1 MIKGIGHIGI
11 AVKNIEEAITA
22 VSKAFGLSIPSIKD
36 IPEKKIKV
44 ALLDIGGT
52 GLEFIQAYS
61 EEGDFAK
68 FIKEKG
74 NAIHHICFL
83 TDQIE
88 TEIEVLNSR
97 GIEMADQKPRMGV
110 RGKRIAFIK
119 PSSLNGIPFELSEP

>member
-22 VSKAFGLSIPSIKD
+22 ISKAFGLSIPSIKD

-52 GLEFIQAYS
+52 GLEFIQDYS
-61 EEGDFAK
+61 EEGGFAK

-88 TEIEVLNSR
+88 TDIEILKSR
-97 GIEMADQKPRMGV
+97 GIEMADQKPKMGV

-119 PSSLNGIPFELSEP
+119 PSALNGIPFELSEP

>member
-22 VSKAFGLSIPSIKD
+22 ISKAFGLSIPSIKD

-52 GLEFIQAYS
+52 GLEFIQDYS
-61 EEGDFAK
+61 EEGGFAK

-88 TEIEVLNSR
+88 TDTEILKSR
-97 GIEMADQKPRMGV
+97 GIEMVDQKPKMGV

-119 PSSLNGIPFELSEP
+119 PSALNGIPFELSEP

>member
-11 AVKNIEEAITA
+11 AVKNIEEAITS
-22 VSKAFGLSIPSIKD
+22 VSKAFDLPIPSVKD

-52 GLEFIQAYS
+52 GLEFIQDYS
-61 EEGDFAK
+61 EEGALAK

>member
-22 VSKAFGLSIPSIKD
+22 VSKAFGLPIPPIKD

-61 EEGDFAK
+61 EEGDFSK

>member
-22 VSKAFGLSIPSIKD
+22 ISKAFGLSIPSIKD

-52 GLEFIQAYS
+52 GLEFIQDYS
-61 EEGDFAK
+61 EEGGFAK

-88 TEIEVLNSR
+88 TDIEILKSR
-97 GIEMADQKPRMGV
+97 GYRDG
-110 RGKRIAFIK
+110 
-119 PSSLNGIPFELSEP
+119 

>member
-22 VSKAFGLSIPSIKD
+22 VSKAFDLSIPSIKD

>member
-22 VSKAFGLSIPSIKD
+22 VSKAFDLLIPSIKD